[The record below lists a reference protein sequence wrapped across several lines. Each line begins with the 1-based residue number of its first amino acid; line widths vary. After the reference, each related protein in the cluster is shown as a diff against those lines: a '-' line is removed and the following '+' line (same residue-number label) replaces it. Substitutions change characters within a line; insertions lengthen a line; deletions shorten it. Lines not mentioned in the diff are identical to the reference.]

1 MSQMRDDGTVTTTTS
16 DPSSPHRRGARALL
30 LAAGLAVAVLA
41 GGAGAQVQGG
51 PGGPGGPGAPAGPGG
66 PPAKEPPEFPT
77 FEESSKDYQ
86 KVPVLS
92 DGALYTLWR
101 REKDGQILAE
111 LPRDFATKKFMFA
124 MTQSSGDEWSGLQG
138 QDMVVNWKRF
148 DKRLALIEPNMS
160 VRSTGDEPSRISVS
174 RHFTDR
180 VVLDVPIVCMGPGGG
195 PVIDLDALLVG
206 QAAKFFGF
214 AGRGVQTSLTR
225 IVEAKAFPN
234 NIEVAFEVPGADG
247 VLKILHYSISVLPE
261 NTGYKPREAD
271 ERYGYFTTHFR
282 DLGKFGEDEK
292 WVRYINRWHLE
303 KADPKLKVSPPKEPI
318 VYYIEHTVPVRYRRF
333 VRDGVLMW
341 NKAFEKV
348 GISDAIEVRIQDKA
362 SGANMDKDPEDVRY
376 NFVRWLSNDIS
387 TAIGPSRVD
396 PRTGQILDADIVLTD
411 GWIRVFWNQVNRLLP
426 ETAMQGYGPETM
438 AWLRK
443 RPQWDP
449 RLRLAP
455 PNEREGVMRE
465 LAKEAMLAA
474 RGEQTQSGLPGR
486 ARGIARFGSASGAE
500 MMSNLPG
507 SLASVIESSPNAAGN
522 WMNQMCMAASGKAMD
537 MALMGMHLDMEGL
550 LEPPADSGDGE
561 GDKPKDENAKDK
573 KKDDKKDGEKKE
585 EKFDRLDGIPDWF
598 IGPML
603 ADLVA
608 HEVGHTLG
616 LRHNFK
622 ASGVYAMK
630 DINSEAFKGKKAFT
644 GSVMDYNPVN
654 INMNSGPV
662 QGDYTMIDIGPYD
675 MWVIE
680 AGYTFGDVKEVLKR
694 VAEPELAYGTDEDTQ
709 GPDPLAR
716 RYDFAA
722 NPLDYATSRLN
733 LAKYHRERLLE
744 KYVKDGQSWAKAR
757 RGYMMT
763 LNEHL
768 GAVSHMTRWVGGSF
782 VNRDRKGDPNG
793 RPPVQ
798 NVPVEQQRAALKFV
812 IENAFFDEAFGLTP
826 EMLKHLTVDKF
837 WDNGGSPTEDATWP
851 VHDRILGI
859 QASVMTGL
867 MNPDTMRRV
876 LDNEWRT
883 PSGEDAVTL
892 PEVMGAVSSAVWK
905 EIEEGSAKRSTA
917 REPMIS
923 SLRRNLQREHVER
936 LIDLAFPDGI
946 VGAAGKPVATLA
958 VAELRTLKDKLT
970 AITGKGE
977 GRLDPY
983 SAAHLS
989 ELALRIERAL
999 DAQYIYNTD
1008 KIGGG
1013 GFPFFFFGEDA
1024 RSRSMPA
1031 SDNDGELTP
1040 PRAEPEMP

>member
-1 MSQMRDDGTVTTTTS
+1 MSPMTRNEVNPGRNARTHA
-16 DPSSPHRRGARALL
+16 PGAHLPWMLALV
-30 LAAGLAVAVLA
+30 AGLCVPAVAA
-41 GGAGAQVQGG
+41 AQ
-51 PGGPGGPGAPAGPGG
+51 GPGAPEGAGPAA
-66 PPAKEPPEFPT
+66 PAAKEPPEFPK
-77 FEESSKDYQ
+77 FEEVSKDYQ
-86 KVPVLS
+86 KVPVSS
-92 DGALYTLWR
+92 DGSMYTLWKR
-101 REKDGQILAE
+101 DKDGQMLAE
-111 LPRDFATKKFMFA
+111 LPRDFGGKKYMFA
-124 MTQSSGDEWSGLQG
+124 MTQSSGDVWSGLQG
-138 QDMVVNWKRF
+138 GDLVASWKRY
-148 DKRLALIEPNMS
+148 DKRLALIEPNLS
-160 VRSTGDEPSRISVS
+160 VRSTGDEPSKISVS

-180 VVLDVPIVCMGPGGG
+180 VVLDVPIACMGPGGG

-206 QAAKFFGF
+206 QAVKFFGGE
-214 AGRGVQTSLTR
+214 GRNLNVALAR
-225 IVEAKAFPN
+225 IVDAKAFPN
-234 NIEVAFEVPGADG
+234 NVEVSFEVPGGDG
-247 VLKILHYSISVLPE
+247 VLRVFHYSISVLPE

-271 ERYGYFTTHFR
+271 ERVGFFTTHFR

-292 WVRYINRWHLE
+292 WVRYINRWNLE
-303 KADPKLKVSPPKEPI
+303 KADPKLKISPPKEPI
-318 VYYIEHTVPVRYRRF
+318 VFYIEHTVPVRYRRF
-333 VRDGVLMW
+333 VRDGILMW

-348 GISDAIEVRIQDKA
+348 GISDAVEVRIQDKT

-376 NFVRWLSNDIS
+376 NFIRWLSNDIS

-396 PRTGQILDADIVLTD
+396 PRTGQILDADVVLTD

-426 ETAMQGYGPETM
+426 EQAMQGFDTETM
-438 AWLRK
+438 AWLQR

-455 PNEREGVMRE
+455 PNEREAVLRE
-465 LAKEAMLAA
+465 LAREAARAA
-474 RGEQTQSGLPGR
+474 RGGTAGPST
-486 ARGIARFGSASGAE
+486 RGIDRFGVAPQALAGAE

-507 SLASVIESSPNAAGN
+507 SLASVIESSPESARA

-537 MALMGMHLDMEGL
+537 MALMGMHLDMEGML
-550 LEPPADSGDGE
+550 LDQDGE
-561 GDKPKDENAKDK
+561 AGDGDKPKEEAKDK
-573 KKDDKKDGEKKE
+573 KKDDKKPDEKKE

-622 ASGVYAMK
+622 ASGIYAFK
-630 DINSEAFKGKKAFT
+630 DINSDTIKGKKAFT

-654 INMNSGPV
+654 ISMGGGPV

-675 MWVIE
+675 MWAIE
-680 AGYTFGDVKEVLKR
+680 AGYTFGDVKEVMKR
-694 VAEPELAYGTDEDTQ
+694 VAEPELVYGTDEDTF

-722 NPLDYATSRLN
+722 DPLDFAQSRIN

-744 KYVKDGQSWAKAR
+744 KYVKEGQSWAKAR

-768 GAVSHMTRWVGGSF
+768 GAVSHMTRWVGGSY

-798 NVPVEQQRAALKFV
+798 SVPVAQQRAALKFV
-812 IENAFFDEAFGLTP
+812 IDNAFFDEAFGLTP
-826 EMLKHLTVDKF
+826 EMLAHLTVDKF
-837 WDNGGSPTEDATWP
+837 WDAGGSPGDDATWP

-867 MNPDTMRRV
+867 MNPTTMRRV

-892 PEVMGAVSSAVWK
+892 PEVMGAISAAVWK
-905 EIEEGSAKRSTA
+905 EIDQSPGSRYTA
-917 REPMIS
+917 RQPMIS
-923 SLRRNLQREHVER
+923 SLRRNLQREYVER

-958 VAELRTLKDKLT
+958 VADLRTLKDRLVAVTDK
-970 AITGKGE
+970 GKD
-977 GRLDPY
+977 RLDPY
-983 SAAHLS
+983 SMAHLS
-989 ELALRIERAL
+989 EIRLRIEKAL

-1008 KIGGG
+1008 MIGGG
-1013 GFPFFFFGEDA
+1013 GFPFSIMFGEEA
-1024 RSRSMPA
+1024 QTRPERPQQPQ
-1031 SDNDGELTP
+1031 P
-1040 PRAEPEMP
+1040 PRAEPETP

>member
-1 MSQMRDDGTVTTTTS
+1 MSQMRDPESVTTS
-16 DPSSPHRRGARALL
+16 IENPIPRRRGARALAF
-30 LAAGLAVAVLA
+30 AAGLALAVFA
-41 GGAGAQVQGG
+41 APGFAQVQGG
-51 PGGPGGPGAPAGPGG
+51 PGGPGG

-86 KVPVLS
+86 KVPVSS
-92 DGALYTLWR
+92 DGAMYTLWR
-101 REKDGQILAE
+101 REKDGQVLAE
-111 LPRDFATKKFMFA
+111 LPRDFANKKFMFA

-138 QDMVVNWKRF
+138 SDLVASWKRF
-148 DKRLALIEPNMS
+148 DKRLALVEPNMA

-180 VVLDVPIVCMGPGGG
+180 VVLDAPIVCMGPGGG

-206 QAAKFFGF
+206 QAMKFFGG
-214 AGRGVQTSLTR
+214 AGRGLQTSLVR

-234 NIEVAFEVPGADG
+234 NVEIAFEAPGPDG
-247 VLKILHYSISVLPE
+247 VLRIFHYSISVLPE

-271 ERYGYFTTHFR
+271 ERVGYFTTNFR

-292 WVRYINRWHLE
+292 WVRYINRWNLE

-333 VRDGVLMW
+333 VRDGILMW
-341 NKAFEKV
+341 NKAFEQV
-348 GISDAIEVRIQDKA
+348 GISDAIEVRIQDKP
-362 SGANMDKDPEDVRY
+362 SGQNMDKDPEDVRY
-376 NFVRWLSNDIS
+376 NFIRWLSNDIS

-426 ETAMQGYGPETM
+426 EQTMQGYSAETM

-455 PNEREGVMRE
+455 PNEREDVMRE
-465 LAKEAMLAA
+465 LAREAVLAA
-474 RGEQTQSGLPGR
+474 RGDLTANGPGGK
-486 ARGIARFGSASGAE
+486 ARGIGRFASTNGAE

-507 SLASVIESSPNAAGN
+507 SLASVIESSPRSANA

-550 LEPPADSGDGE
+550 LEPPSDGDDTGDA
-561 GDKPKDENAKDK
+561 DKPKEEAKDK
-573 KKDDKKDGEKKE
+573 KKDDKKGDGKAEKKE

-598 IGPML
+598 VGPML

-622 ASGVYAMK
+622 ASGVYALK
-630 DINSEAFKGKKAFT
+630 DINSDAFKGKKAFT

-654 INMNSGPV
+654 INMNSGPI
-662 QGDYTMIDIGPYD
+662 QGDYTMIGVGPYD
-675 MWVIE
+675 LWAIE
-680 AGYTFGDVKEVLKR
+680 AGYTFGDVKDVMKR
-694 VAEPELAYGTDEDTQ
+694 VAEPDLAYGTDEDTQ

-722 NPLDYATSRLN
+722 DPLDYANSRIN

-763 LNEHL
+763 LNEQL
-768 GAVSHMTRWVGGSF
+768 GAVSHMTRWVGGSY

-793 RPPVQ
+793 RPPVE
-798 NVPVEQQRAALKFV
+798 NVPVERQRAALKFV
-812 IENAFFDEAFGLTP
+812 IDNTFTDDAFGLTP
-826 EMLKHLTVDKF
+826 EILKHLTVDKF
-837 WDNGGSPTEDATWP
+837 WDNGGSPMDDATWP

-859 QASVMTGL
+859 QASVLTGL
-867 MNPDTMRRV
+867 LNPATLRRV

-883 PSGEDAVTL
+883 PTGEDAVTL
-892 PEVMGAVSSAVWK
+892 PEVMGAINDAVWK
-905 EIEEGSAKRSTA
+905 EIEGGSAKRSTA
-917 REPMIS
+917 RDPMIS

-936 LIDLAFPDGI
+936 LIDLAFPDGMT
-946 VGAAGKPVATLA
+946 GAAGKPVATLA
-958 VAELRTLKDKLT
+958 VAELRALKDKLT
-970 AITGKGE
+970 AITAKGE

-983 SAAHLS
+983 SSAHLS
-989 ELALRIERAL
+989 ELALRIDKAL

-1013 GFPFFFFGEDA
+1013 GFPFIFFGESPDGA
-1024 RSRSMPA
+1024 GNTAQPSN
-1031 SDNDGELTP
+1031 SDITP